1 MAWRI
6 SGVGRVTVSLRKSTT
21 GETTGCVSS
30 VEAGVEAA
38 VEAGVEA
45 AVEAKV
51 EAGVKEVVEDVRG
64 AEYAGMTCTPLESI
78 ADRFSY
84 PRFTTPFHNPVSNAR
99 RAVGRRDGE
108 RARAIFSY
116 GAHGEEVVVGGNA
129 LQHRLPGRGD
139 HLVDRPARIGGIAP

>member
-30 VEAGVEAA
+30 VEAGVEAD
-38 VEAGVEA
+38 VEAG
-45 AVEAKV
+45 V

-84 PRFTTPFHNPVSNAR
+84 PRFITPFQMPGVPSVAGM
-99 RAVGRRDGE
+99 ASE
-108 RARAIFSY
+108 RAPFFPTARTAKKWLSVETPFST
-116 GAHGEEVVVGGNA
+116 AC
-129 LQHRLPGRGD
+129 
-139 HLVDRPARIGGIAP
+139 PAEATTS